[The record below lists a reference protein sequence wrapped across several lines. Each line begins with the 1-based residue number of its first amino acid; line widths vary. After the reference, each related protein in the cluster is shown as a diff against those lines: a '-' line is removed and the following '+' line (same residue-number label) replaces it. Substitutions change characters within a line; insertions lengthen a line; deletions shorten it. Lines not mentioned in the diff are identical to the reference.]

1 MATKNFTQF
10 PSNTTL
16 SINDFL
22 VGYYGDGSE
31 EFKLSINDLEAYLE
45 PTRTIT
51 TSVEFSGTDST
62 VLVAAEELNLSIPA
76 NTKYCVTGQLLLKEA
91 GDSAPGVDCQ
101 VSIVTETAPTGTI
114 SIYGNHNR
122 YDLVDFPV
130 AVIIPTDISVTNR
143 TKILQLDATGYN
155 FFSIPVSFVVDN
167 TSDVECVIKHS
178 FAQSTQ
184 AADGTFILGLGSY
197 LIGHPINGG

>member
-10 PSNTTL
+10 TSNTSL
-16 SINDFL
+16 AVNDFL

-31 EFKLSINDLEAYLE
+31 EFKLSINDLETYLE

-51 TSVEFSGTDST
+51 TSVEFSGTNTST
-62 VLVAAEELNLSIPA
+62 LVTAEELNLNIPS
-76 NTKYCVTGQLLLKEA
+76 NTKFCITGQLLLKE
-91 GDSAPGVDCQ
+91 SVNVAPGVDYQ
-101 VSIVTETAPTGTI
+101 VSIHTETTPTGVI

-122 YDLVDFPV
+122 YDLVDLPV
-130 AVIIPTDISVTNR
+130 AVIVPTDISVTNR

-167 TSDVECVIKHS
+167 ASNLECTIKHS
-178 FAQSTQ
+178 FAQTTPT
-184 AADGTFILGLGSY
+184 ADGTFVLGLGSY
-197 LIGHPINGG
+197 LIGHPINGS